1 LVAPLAAQS
10 PPPLDK
16 TELIRLL
23 TNPLFAQTELAD
35 VVRRS
40 CLTFHPTERD
50 WSDLRSA
57 GAGGEVI
64 ASAAVCDTRR
74 TTSSAVNSAA
84 SEKPLPQPITA
95 VAQPAEIVLTA
106 GNAPTVRVR
115 LSRGRTPIRRTTLAL
130 RGTTALGLPRDASA
144 VTDDSGIAV
153 FRLPTVSRV
162 GSHQFE
168 IRTGAG
174 ATLPGQPAVMLS
186 VKSARP
192 NRLRVTP
199 DYVAFRGGDT
209 TTTIVAAVTDSLGNP
224 VSGEGVDMNGGIR
237 APLTGVTDSA
247 GRATFTLMANSVSRG
262 GSVQVRV
269 RGLAAVDA
277 ARGMG
282 MTEQEILTRVEIP
295 IALPL
300 IISGLRSATLQI
312 VSTATVA
319 AYVAL
324 GGLGR
329 YVIDGL
335 SLRDFPQ
342 MLTGEC
348 FSIPSARPVSTM
360 CWITESIVSTTFNPS
375 CGSTSCS
382 RIGTTSRRCPSV
394 SVTRPCSHISGI
406 DRPLVPR
413 ALGAHRL
420 ADAGS
425 HHADHVRRRSESQR
439 QHREDEQLW
448 AREDAAGVERRDFV
462 LVEVETDHI
471 VAKIG
476 KTGARYQPHV
486 SAADDGDLHFPF
498 SSVATS
504 ELMRASTSSGCAA
517 RVTGRPMTR

>member
-1 LVAPLAAQS
+1 VRSGLGVLALASLVAPLAAQS

-153 FRLPTVSRV
+153 FRLPSVSRV

-199 DYVAFRGGDT
+199 DYVAFRSGDT

-269 RGLAAVDA
+269 RGLAAVDL
-277 ARGMG
+277 
-282 MTEQEILTRVEIP
+282 EISAPAGLSGVNTGFLP
-295 IALPL
+295 IASTYGPVGNALSDSL
-300 IISGLRSATLQI
+300 IFRAR
-312 VSTATVA
+312 TVQGMPA
-319 AYVAL
+319 V
-324 GGLGR
+324 GR
-329 YVIDGL
+329 TV
-335 SLRDFPQ
+335 RF
-342 MLTGEC
+342 
-348 FSIPSARPVSTM
+348 
-360 CWITESIVSTTFNPS
+360 
-375 CGSTSCS
+375 
-382 RIGTTSRRCPSV
+382 
-394 SVTRPCSHISGI
+394 
-406 DRPLVPR
+406 R
-413 ALGAHRL
+413 ALN
-420 ADAGS
+420 
-425 HHADHVRRRSESQR
+425 
-439 QHREDEQLW
+439 
-448 AREDAAGVERRDFV
+448 
-462 LVEVETDHI
+462 
-471 VAKIG
+471 
-476 KTGARYQPHV
+476 
-486 SAADDGDLHFPF
+486 
-498 SSVATS
+498 
-504 ELMRASTSSGCAA
+504 A
-517 RVTGRPMTR
+517 RVTPETAVLDSTGRVRLDVVMGVRAGEAAIFASIDSVERVVTLRAEPGPIDSLILDRNGEVINGRAIVVQVGVPFALRLRARDLYGNETSIDALGQALRAGRARLNVRQQDLQLVNLESADSVVVVTLKALRVGTYQFVIGSGITANVRVDAIPKP